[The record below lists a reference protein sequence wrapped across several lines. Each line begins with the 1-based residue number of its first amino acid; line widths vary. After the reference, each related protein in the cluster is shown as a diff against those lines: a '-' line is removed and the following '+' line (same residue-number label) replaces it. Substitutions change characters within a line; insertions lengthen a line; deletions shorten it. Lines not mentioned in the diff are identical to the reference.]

1 MKFFYMVLKQ
11 FPQNFSLPN
20 VILLTTWSQVLE
32 SLRRFAH
39 HTVDISRATLWI
51 LILPE
56 SNTSLRSQQTLSLW
70 RLQMS
75 SRHVLEKF
83 IVDNLY
89 FICNLNLLYPKQ
101 KFTWLHKYL
110 ENYDQMAAFKIF
122 AEELC
127 NGFLNNYHYSSS
139 CWKYRVVHIIY

>member
-1 MKFFYMVLKQ
+1 
-11 FPQNFSLPN
+11 
-20 VILLTTWSQVLE
+20 
-32 SLRRFAH
+32 
-39 HTVDISRATLWI
+39 
-51 LILPE
+51 
-56 SNTSLRSQQTLSLW
+56 
-70 RLQMS
+70 MS

-122 AEELC
+122 AAKLC
-127 NGFLNNYHYSSS
+127 NGFLNIYLPAENIVS
-139 CWKYRVVHIIY
+139 CVNICRAGRAAM

>member
-1 MKFFYMVLKQ
+1 
-11 FPQNFSLPN
+11 
-20 VILLTTWSQVLE
+20 
-32 SLRRFAH
+32 
-39 HTVDISRATLWI
+39 
-51 LILPE
+51 
-56 SNTSLRSQQTLSLW
+56 
-70 RLQMS
+70 MS

-139 CWKYRVVHIIY
+139 CWKYRVVMDIWNKRINKQAHNAYKSRLMTL

>member
-1 MKFFYMVLKQ
+1 
-11 FPQNFSLPN
+11 
-20 VILLTTWSQVLE
+20 
-32 SLRRFAH
+32 
-39 HTVDISRATLWI
+39 
-51 LILPE
+51 
-56 SNTSLRSQQTLSLW
+56 
-70 RLQMS
+70 MS

-139 CWKYRVVHIIY
+139 CWKYRVVQNQYKVRLQRILQAVI